1 MFRFTTTLLVA
12 GLILFGAVNHADAQ
26 SFTTDDPILPLIWEE
41 GMERSQVYPLAQ
53 VLLDSLGPRL
63 TGTPQKEA
71 AHTWAV
77 ATLQSWG
84 VEAEN
89 QQYGT
94 WRGWERGITHVDL
107 ISPRI
112 RSLNAIALAW
122 SPPTPGTVE
131 GAAVSIPESDF
142 DTWVEGIAGSFV
154 LISFPQPTCRPDA
167 NWREHGTEASF
178 ERMREARSE
187 AQAAWGERI
196 SNAGFSSPAEM
207 IARLEEAGAAGIVT
221 SMWAT
226 GWGAERI
233 FGAQTQSI
241 PTVSLSCEDYG
252 LVARLAEH
260 NQSPTLRVNVEATI
274 LEDQPTFNSIG
285 TIRGTELP
293 DEYVLLS
300 AHFDSW
306 DGASGATDNGT
317 GTVMMMEV
325 IRILQEVYPNP
336 RRTIIIALWGGEE
349 QGLNGSRAF
358 TEDYPE
364 IVENIHVVFNQDNG
378 TGRIR
383 NISMNGFTQAA
394 SYFADWFAQIPGE
407 LVGEINIGNPG
418 MPSGG
423 GSDHASFV
431 CNGAPAF
438 FLSATNWDYFS
449 QTWHTNTD
457 TLDKLVFD
465 DLRQNAVLG
474 AMLTYLASEDDEPMP
489 RTRRTV
495 FPQPNNPNIQPGW
508 PECRPAARS
517 FSR

>member
-1 MFRFTTTLLVA
+1 
-12 GLILFGAVNHADAQ
+12 
-26 SFTTDDPILPLIWEE
+26 
-41 GMERSQVYPLAQ
+41 MERSQVYPLAQ

-71 AHTWAV
+71 AHDWV
-77 ATLQSWG
+77 VETLEGWG
-84 VEAEN
+84 IEAEN
-89 QQYGT
+89 RQYGT

-112 RSLNAIALAW
+112 RSLNSIALAW
-122 SPPTPGTVE
+122 SPPSDGPVE
-131 GAAVSIPESDF
+131 GRAVTIPESGF
-142 DTWVEGIAGSFV
+142 DTWVEDIAGAFV

-167 NWREHGTEASF
+167 NWREHGTEESF

-187 AQAAWGERI
+187 AQDAWRARFGNTGLSQSEL
-196 SNAGFSSPAEM
+196 
-207 IARLEEAGAAGIVT
+207 IAKLEEAGAAGVVT
-221 SMWAT
+221 SMWAS

-233 FGAQTQSI
+233 FGASTQSI

-252 LVARLAEH
+252 LVARLAE
-260 NQSPTLRVNVEATI
+260 NDQSPMLRVNVEATM
-274 LEDQPTFNSIG
+274 LEDQPTYNTIG
-285 TIRGTELP
+285 TIRGSELP

-306 DGASGATDNGT
+306 DGSSGATDNGT

-325 IRILQEVYPNP
+325 MRILMEVYPNP
-336 RRTIIIALWGGEE
+336 KRSIIIALWGGEE

-358 TEDYPE
+358 VEDHPE

-378 TGRIR
+378 TGRIA
-383 NISMNGFTQAA
+383 NISMNGFTEAAA
-394 SYFADWFAQIPGE
+394 SFANWFAQIPGE
-407 LVGEINIGNPG
+407 LVSEINIGNPG

-431 CNGAPAF
+431 CHGAPAF
-438 FLSATNWDYFS
+438 FLSATHWDYFS
-449 QTWHTNTD
+449 QTWHTNID
-457 TLDKLVFD
+457 TLDKIVFD

-474 AMLTYLASEDDEPMP
+474 AMLTYLASEDDAPME

-495 FPQPNNPNIQPGW
+495 FPEPRNPNVQPGW

-517 FSR
+517 FNR